1 MGRKKEFETGLK
13 VRFREDEMKELLEYS
28 EKNDMSVSEI
38 VRRSSELYFWRRE
51 KRAKRRKK

>member
-13 VRFREDEMKELLEYS
+13 IRFQEDEMKELLEYS
-28 EKNDMSVSEI
+28 EKHDMSVSEI

>member
-13 VRFREDEMKELLEYS
+13 IRFQDDEMKELLDYS
-28 EKNDMSVSEI
+28 EKYDMSVSEI
-38 VRRSSELYFWRRE
+38 VRRSTELYFWRRE

>member
-13 VRFREDEMKELLEYS
+13 VRFREDEMKELLDYS
-28 EKNDMSVSEI
+28 EKYDMSVSEI
-38 VRRSSELYFWRRE
+38 VRRSSELYFWRRG